1 MTTSCSES
9 ELEEVLTTYTK
20 LNKSASIFLGSNS
33 KSMTSGQTSAPPS
46 TTSNQTDTCL
56 AKRKQT
62 TDNSEYMT
70 LL

>member
-1 MTTSCSES
+1 MSYSES

-33 KSMTSGQTSAPPS
+33 KGTTAGHVSAVPPS
-46 TTSNQTDTCL
+46 TANQTDTCL
-56 AKRKQT
+56 AKRKQVN
-62 TDNSEYMT
+62 DNSECIT